1 MRISL
6 FPILV
11 IWFFHQTKAVF
22 FWLTLWQL
30 KEYRLDR
37 FFDHFRTEKGKRLI
51 FDPFQLLKI
60 FLIFSFFFSF
70 FPLFLILLLYLGAG
84 VIFFKNLF
92 LKKLIKPIFTKK
104 IIFLTTINFIL
115 VISFFLF
122 LFKAKI
128 DQSSF
133 FFWLL
138 FYDLFTP
145 FLTSLTVLIFQPIAF
160 LYKRLLIKKA
170 KEKREKF
177 KDLIVI
183 GITGSYGKTSTKEFL
198 ATILSEKFKVLKTKE
213 NQNNEVGVSRCI
225 LNELKKEHQIFVVEM
240 GAYKKGEIKLLAEIT
255 KPKIGI
261 LTGVNEQHLALF
273 GTMENLLSAE
283 GGKELIESLPKDGL
297 MIFNGNNSYCRKIY
311 QETKISK
318 KICYPSINS
327 LPKDFSP
334 DLWAENLR
342 VERES
347 LSFLVFSKDGEK
359 ADFRGNLIGAQNVEN
374 ILLATACAKA
384 LGMSL
389 KEIAQASQK
398 IKPEAGGVIMKK
410 GIFGINVLDCTYSA
424 NPDSVLAHLEYL
436 KTWSG
441 KKIIIMPCL
450 IELGKAST
458 KVHRKIGE
466 KIGKTCDLAIVTTK
480 DKFKEIEKE
489 VIKAGMSKENI
500 LFLQDPRKIL
510 KKIKPFATPEN
521 VLLLEGRVSPEI
533 VKLIIEP

>member
-6 FPILV
+6 FPILI
-11 IWFFHQTKAVF
+11 IWFFYQTKAVF
-22 FWLTLWQL
+22 FWLSLWQL

-51 FDPFQLLKI
+51 FNPFQLLKI

-70 FPLFLILLLYLGAG
+70 FPLFLVLFLYLGEG

-115 VISFFLF
+115 VISFLLF
-122 LFKAKI
+122 LFKAKL

-145 FLTSLTVLIFQPIAF
+145 FLTSLTVLIFQPITF

-198 ATILSEKFKVLKTKE
+198 ATILSEKFKVLKTKK
-213 NQNNEVGVSRCI
+213 NQNNEVGIAKCI
-225 LNELKKEHQIFVVEM
+225 LEELTPEHQIFVVEM
-240 GAYKKGEIKLLAEIT
+240 GAYKKGEIKLLAEMT

-273 GTMENLLSAE
+273 GSMENLLSAE
-283 GGKELIESLPKDGL
+283 GGKELIESLPEDGL
-297 MIFNGNNSYCRKIY
+297 AIFNGNNFFSQKIY
-311 QETKISK
+311 QETKIRK
-318 KICYPSINS
+318 KICYRLNGK
-327 LPKDFSP
+327 LPKNFSFDF
-334 DLWAENLR
+334 WAETLSL
-342 VERES
+342 EKEF
-347 LSFLVFSKDGEK
+347 LSFLVFSKQNEK
-359 ADFRGNLIGAQNVEN
+359 VEFKVNLIGAHNIEN
-374 ILLATACAKA
+374 ILLAIAVATE
-384 LGMSL
+384 LRMSL
-389 KEIAQASQK
+389 KEIAIACQK
-398 IKPEAGGVIMKK
+398 IKPESGGVVIKK
-410 GIFGINVLDCTYSA
+410 GIRGINVIASTYSL
-424 NPDSVLAHLEYL
+424 NPNSVIAHLEYL
-436 KTWSG
+436 KIWPG

-450 IELGKAST
+450 IELGKASPQ
-458 KVHRKIGE
+458 VHRKIGKE
-466 KIGKTCDLAIVTTK
+466 IGKVCDFAIITTK
-480 DKFKEIEKE
+480 DRFKEIKEGAISEK
-489 VIKAGMSKENI
+489 IPKENI
-500 LFLQDPRKIL
+500 LFLENPRKIL
-510 KKIKPFATPEN
+510 EKIKKFASPEN
-521 VLLLEGRVSPEI
+521 VLLLEGRVSEEI
-533 VKLIIEP
+533 VKTILRP